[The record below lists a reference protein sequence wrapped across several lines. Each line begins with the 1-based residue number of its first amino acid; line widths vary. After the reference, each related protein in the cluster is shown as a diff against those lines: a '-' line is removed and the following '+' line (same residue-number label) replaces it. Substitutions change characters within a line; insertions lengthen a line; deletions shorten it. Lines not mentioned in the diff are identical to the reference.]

1 MEVSEQLEQPALHDL
16 CRTMRH
22 VRFEH
27 ATHPAPVGAMATSQY
42 CQMASAMSYGP
53 LEPAAIMSRA
63 ARGSSRPCQTITI
76 SSRICSGG
84 M

>member
-1 MEVSEQLEQPALHDL
+1 
-16 CRTMRH
+16 
-22 VRFEH
+22 
-27 ATHPAPVGAMATSQY
+27 MATSQY